1 MGGISLFMEE
11 HFILASFKNNN
22 YKDKYGV
29 NSGWQVLLELV
40 KFGRLELL
48 RINQIQLILNPF
60 LELGAVTILGLSK

>member
-1 MGGISLFMEE
+1 MGGISRFMEE

-29 NSGWQVLLELV
+29 NSGWHVLELV

-48 RINQIQLILNPF
+48 TINQIQLI
-60 LELGAVTILGLSK
+60 